1 MNISAPFI
9 NRPAGTSLLTIALAL
24 AGVIGFFSLPVSP
37 LPQVDFPTISVGS
50 SLPGASPETMASSV
64 ATPLER
70 QFGRIAGITQM
81 TSSNSLGSTGIT
93 LQFDLSRD
101 INGAARDVQAAI
113 NAARSQLPAN
123 LPSNPN
129 YRKVNPAEAPVLILA
144 LTSDTIQIGQIYD
157 VASSVLQQ
165 KIAQVNGVGQV
176 FVGGSSL
183 PSVRVELNPLAVN
196 KYGIGLETV
205 RGALASANA
214 NRPKGDFEDSTDSW
228 YIDTTDQINK
238 ADQYR
243 PLIVNYI
250 KGAPVRLGD
259 LGEVVDSVEDL
270 RGGGVANGKRAVL
283 IIVFRQP
290 GANIIDTVD
299 SVRAALPQL
308 QASISHAITLSVLND
323 RTTTI
328 RASVDHVEL
337 TLLVS
342 IALVVLVV
350 FLFLKN
356 VWATVIPSVAV
367 PLSLLGTFAGM
378 YFCGYSLDNLSLM
391 ALTVSTGFVVDDA
404 IVVIENITRNLE
416 HGMKTFQAALAG
428 ARQIGFTVLSMSTSL
443 IAVFIPILLMG
454 GIVGRLFREFAVTL
468 SIAIAVSLVVSL
480 TTTPMMCARFLKS
493 QVGVAHGAA
502 YRFGEWVFN
511 TMHALY
517 KRSLGWVLHHP
528 LLILTVTVLTV
539 CLNVYLYV
547 IIPKGF
553 FPEEDTGRLSGSIE
567 GAQDISFQEMRKKID
582 QVVQIMMSDPAV
594 DTVGAFTGGGGG
606 GGGGTT
612 NQGRMFI
619 ALKALEERK
628 VSASEV
634 IGRLRKKLAGIPGAN
649 TFLTPVQDISVGGRR
664 GSGTYQYT
672 LQSDNL
678 EDLKLWAPKLLAELR
693 KVPLIT
699 DLNTDQLD
707 RGLQESLAVDRD
719 TASRLGITAQ
729 MIDDTLYDAFGQR
742 QVSTIYTQLNQYH
755 VIMEVAPQY
764 WQSPDTLKDLY
775 VTSKTGVQVPLASF
789 CHFAPAPTT
798 LQVNHQ
804 GQFPAITISFNLI
817 PGAALGD
824 AVQAIESA
832 EREMGMPASIQAGFQ
847 GTAQAFQASL
857 ANEPILILTALIAVY
872 IVLGIL
878 YESYVHPITI
888 LSTLPSAGVGALLAL
903 MLFHKELTV
912 IALIGIILL
921 IGIVKKNAIMM
932 IDFALDAE
940 RNEGKGPEDAI
951 FEACIL
957 RFRPIMMTTTAA
969 MFGALPLAVLSGMGS
984 EMRQPLG
991 IAIVGGLLV
1000 SQALTLYTTPVI
1012 YLYLDRMRLFFLRM
1026 LGKGQQGYAQYGD

>member
-1 MNISAPFI
+1 
-9 NRPAGTSLLTIALAL
+9 
-24 AGVIGFFSLPVSP
+24 
-37 LPQVDFPTISVGS
+37 
-50 SLPGASPETMASSV
+50 
-64 ATPLER
+64 
-70 QFGRIAGITQM
+70 
-81 TSSNSLGSTGIT
+81 
-93 LQFDLSRD
+93 
-101 INGAARDVQAAI
+101 
-113 NAARSQLPAN
+113 
-123 LPSNPN
+123 
-129 YRKVNPAEAPVLILA
+129 
-144 LTSDTIQIGQIYD
+144 
-157 VASSVLQQ
+157 
-165 KIAQVNGVGQV
+165 
-176 FVGGSSL
+176 
-183 PSVRVELNPLAVN
+183 
-196 KYGIGLETV
+196 
-205 RGALASANA
+205 
-214 NRPKGDFEDSTDSW
+214 
-228 YIDTTDQINK
+228 
-238 ADQYR
+238 
-243 PLIVNYI
+243 
-250 KGAPVRLGD
+250 
-259 LGEVVDSVEDL
+259 
-270 RGGGVANGKRAVL
+270 
-283 IIVFRQP
+283 
-290 GANIIDTVD
+290 
-299 SVRAALPQL
+299 
-308 QASISHAITLSVLND
+308 
-323 RTTTI
+323 
-328 RASVDHVEL
+328 
-337 TLLVS
+337 
-342 IALVVLVV
+342 
-350 FLFLKN
+350 
-356 VWATVIPSVAV
+356 
-367 PLSLLGTFAGM
+367 
-378 YFCGYSLDNLSLM
+378 
-391 ALTVSTGFVVDDA
+391 
-404 IVVIENITRNLE
+404 
-416 HGMKTFQAALAG
+416 
-428 ARQIGFTVLSMSTSL
+428 
-443 IAVFIPILLMG
+443 
-454 GIVGRLFREFAVTL
+454 
-468 SIAIAVSLVVSL
+468 
-480 TTTPMMCARFLKS
+480 
-493 QVGVAHGAA
+493 
-502 YRFGEWVFN
+502 
-511 TMHALY
+511 
-517 KRSLGWVLHHP
+517 
-528 LLILTVTVLTV
+528 
-539 CLNVYLYV
+539 LNVYLYV

-553 FPEEDTGRLSGSIE
+553 FPEEDTGRLSGSIQ

-582 QVVQIMMSDPAV
+582 QVVQIIMSDPAV

-634 IGRLRKKLAGIPGAN
+634 IGRLRRRLSTIPGAN
-649 TFLTPVQDISVGGRR
+649 TFLTPVQDISVGGRQ

-678 EDLKLWAPKLLAELR
+678 EDLKLWAPKLLTELR

-755 VIMEVAPQY
+755 VIMEVAPRY
-764 WQSPDTLKDLY
+764 WQSPDTLKDIY
-775 VTSKTGVQVPLASF
+775 ITSKTGVQVPLASF
-789 CHFAPAPTT
+789 CRFAPAPAT

-832 EREMGMPASIQAGFQ
+832 ERGMGMPATIQAGFQ